1 MRIAHITDIH
11 VTERP
16 RFSQLWGKRLWGSAQ
31 LYLFG
36 RAKKFSRL
44 VQEELVRAVAQL
56 EPDVLVV
63 TGDLTSQ
70 SLPQEFEQF
79 RSIYQPL
86 FDRQETVV
94 LPGNHDLYTLPTAK
108 GVRADA
114 YLQPWIGEGDY
125 PRVRVVGD
133 VAFVSLCCSRPG
145 LYARGLCPQE
155 QLNRLDGLL
164 HGKRLNGKTVLL
176 LMHYATRN
184 FDGTPFDSYF
194 ECLANANAVE
204 AVIAS
209 HGERIS
215 AILHGHLHRGY
226 RTELASPAGPIPIF
240 NPGTSGY
247 AWDPDRGRT
256 AYFNLL
262 EVDGSELA
270 VHRYL
275 YDGREGR
282 FVPEPGE
289 AYSTSSRA

>member
-1 MRIAHITDIH
+1 M
-11 VTERP
+11 
-16 RFSQLWGKRLWGSAQ
+16 
-31 LYLFG
+31 
-36 RAKKFSRL
+36 
-44 VQEELVRAVAQL
+44 
-56 EPDVLVV
+56 
-63 TGDLTSQ
+63 
-70 SLPQEFEQF
+70 
-79 RSIYQPL
+79 
-86 FDRQETVV
+86 
-94 LPGNHDLYTLPTAK
+94 PTAK

-247 AWDPDRGRT
+247 AWEPDQGRT

-262 EVDGSELA
+262 EVDGSDLT

-275 YDGREGR
+275 YDGGEGR

-289 AYSTSSRA
+289 AYSTSSRS